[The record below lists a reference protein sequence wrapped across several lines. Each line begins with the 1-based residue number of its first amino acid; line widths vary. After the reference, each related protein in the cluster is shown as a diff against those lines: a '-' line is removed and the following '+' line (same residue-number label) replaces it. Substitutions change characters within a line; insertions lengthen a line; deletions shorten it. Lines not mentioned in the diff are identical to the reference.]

1 MFISRH
7 IEVLAVLLGLA
18 PLAGIAA
25 APGVPGT
32 DAPHISD
39 YRVLSPLHQGS
50 LTVFPVVSGV
60 SHDTSEFI
68 TLDEG
73 IRSGAVVVSEA
84 GSIRG
89 LIRRGGRPVPVDGAR
104 VNQLVLVNN
113 SDKPLLLLAGEIVTG
128 GKQDR
133 VVGKDRIVPAQSDPV
148 ELGVF
153 CVEPGRWTGA
163 SSQFKSL
170 GVQMAQPS
178 VRAKAMVDKNQ
189 QAVWDQVY
197 VSREAVVAAVPAA
210 RAAGVGG
217 GLGSSSSYAQMVEN
231 KEVQKRV
238 DEVAAPV
245 ERNYSKLIKELR
257 SKNAVGVVVAVDG
270 EIVWADIFA
279 STSLLEK
286 YWPKLVRSYAA
297 ETIGK
302 NSSNSDVSVKEA
314 QKFLDDWSGKRE
326 TIESEP
332 GIFRHTEISGDG
344 FRAFELTSLLPKT
357 GFDLHLAKAA
367 EDNQSSHYIQPLRRP
382 VR

>member
-7 IEVLAVLLGLA
+7 IEVLAVLLGIA
-18 PLAGIAA
+18 PLVGIAA
-25 APGVPGT
+25 APGMPGT
-32 DAPHISD
+32 DTPHVSD
-39 YRVLSPLHQGS
+39 YRVLSPMHQGS
-50 LTVFPVVSGV
+50 LTVFPVVSGI

-89 LIRRGGRPVPVDGAR
+89 LIRRGGRPIPVDGAR

-153 CVEPGRWTGA
+153 CVEPGRWTGTT
-163 SSQFKSL
+163 SQFKSL
-170 GVQMAQPS
+170 GAQMAQPS

-189 QAVWDQVY
+189 QAVWDQVH

-210 RAAGVGG
+210 APPVGAA
-217 GLGSSSSYAQMVEN
+217 SSTSYAQMVEN

-302 NSSNSDVSVKEA
+302 NSSNSDVGVKQA
-314 QKFLDDWSGKRE
+314 QQFLDDWSGTRE

-332 GIFRHTEISGDG
+332 GIFRHTEISGDQ

-367 EDNQSSHYIQPLRRP
+367 EDNESSHFVKPLGRP